1 VSYDL
6 DIDEGN
12 NGKCQSHG
20 VSIRELY
27 QMFAKSV
34 STFTIGRTADEE
46 RAIAIGTNDAGR
58 HIYGVFTRRGDLI
71 RPISVR
77 YMHQKEIDRY
87 VEKTR

>member
-46 RAIAIGTNDAGR
+46 RAIAIGTMRVGTSTSCLR
-58 HIYGVFTRRGDLI
+58 GVA
-71 RPISVR
+71 ISFG
-77 YMHQKEIDRY
+77 Q
-87 VEKTR
+87 